1 MFDEIRI
8 VRVCACA
15 CAQDGSRGIM
25 RVCATW
31 PSDSSSPRKR
41 VGGSAAARPHMME
54 ENGRTAGYS
63 VVRFCG
69 SCDLRVNA
77 RTMV

>member
-1 MFDEIRI
+1 M
-8 VRVCACA
+8 
-15 CAQDGSRGIM
+15 
-25 RVCATW
+25 CATW